1 MSRFVFVNLVV
12 GFLAA
17 AIGFGDFAGIPKP
30 AIFVGRVVAGLC
42 LLLVV
47 AYLIS
52 QTPTS
57 TEGKRARRDRRLRP
71 RESRLPQ

>member
-1 MSRFVFVNLVV
+1 MSRFVFVNLVA

-17 AIGFGDFAGIPKP
+17 AIGFGDFAGIPSQ
-30 AIFVGRVVAGLC
+30 AVFVGRVIAGLC

-52 QTPTS
+52 QSATS
-57 TEGKRARRDRRLRP
+57 AEGKRARRDQRVKS
-71 RESRLPQ
+71 REFR

>member
-1 MSRFVFVNLVV
+1 MSRFVFVNLVA

-17 AIGFGDFAGIPKP
+17 AIGFGDFAGIPSQ
-30 AIFVGRVVAGLC
+30 AVFVARVLSGIC

-52 QTPTS
+52 QRPTS
-57 TEGKRARRDRRLRP
+57 ADGKRARRDQRLNS
-71 RESRLPQ
+71 RESR

>member
-17 AIGFGDFAGIPKP
+17 AIGFGDFAGIPRP
-30 AIFVGRVVAGLC
+30 AILVGRVTAAIC
-42 LLLVV
+42 LLLVA
-47 AYLIS
+47 AYWIS
-52 QTPTS
+52 QRPS
-57 TEGKRARRDRRLRP
+57 PAEGKRARRDQRLKP

>member
-1 MSRFVFVNLVV
+1 MSRFVGVNLVV

-17 AIGFGDFAGIPKP
+17 AIGFGDFAGIPSQ
-30 AIFVGRVVAGLC
+30 AVFVARWLAGLC
-42 LLLVV
+42 LLLLV

-57 TEGKRARRDRRLRP
+57 AEGKPARRNQRLN
-71 RESRLPQ
+71 SRDSR